1 MAVSFSAGGSGFMRS
16 DYMISDAAI
25 PLRVEESMEQADNR
39 GQFSKVLN
47 DIGGAKKMDYSEAP
61 DDNFSVS
68 GASNASD
75 ASGVSG
81 DIPRELRKLIES
93 VESGEIKLEDIPEEM
108 LTKDMLRELAKLV
121 NMTEQAEQ
129 AELIDLAELI
139 GKPEQPVTLPEQ
151 EQEQDI
157 SSDPAAQE
165 IMAELAAMLSAQQSA
180 FNPDDKTDELTSLTV
195 QPVETEAV
203 QTADIP
209 NEPVKL
215 YDSAAEEIPVQDVPQ
230 EQLSAMPEQTV
241 ELNIPQKTEQEV
253 LTAVEN
259 EVQPEASDEEQ
270 TVYASAAAP
279 EYAAPQADQTERTE
293 RTQPEKNAQAAPKQ
307 VSEVTAE
314 DIGAVREIPAA
325 QNGNAEQQSGKSDNG
340 QNGGSE
346 TRTAAPKAG
355 EAKPA
360 NEAGQSD
367 YGRIRETI
375 SRVEV
380 KPEQKAPETEQTQTE
395 QPVFAQHT
403 AHRGRIVSKSDELQM
418 IKSSAEATVTEKPA
432 DENAAASMAQPQN
445 VTAETP
451 VLFTRADGREVP
463 VKPLEVA
470 QQVADKL
477 IERTENLSEGETEY
491 SITLN
496 PEDLGRITV
505 KMTKTADGMVS
516 VSIAAE
522 NSRTLRIIE
531 DNGTAIQDSLRQNGV
546 QLENWQTVSE
556 SRQEAHAED
565 YQGSSKNPYRENEN
579 RQQEQDSEDESF
591 AEIIASM

>member
-61 DDNFSVS
+61 EGNFGVS
-68 GASNASD
+68 GSSNAP
-75 ASGVSG
+75 GVSG
-81 DIPRELRKLIES
+81 DIPREIRKLIES

-129 AELIDLAELI
+129 AELVDLAELI

-195 QPVETEAV
+195 QPVEAEAV

-215 YDSAAEEIPVQDVPQ
+215 NDSAAEEIPVQDVPQ
-230 EQLSAMPEQTV
+230 EQLSAMPEQTG
-241 ELNIPQKTEQEV
+241 ELNVPQKTEQEV

-259 EVQPEASDEEQ
+259 GVQPEASDEEQ

-279 EYAAPQADQTERTE
+279 EYAVPQADQAE

-325 QNGNAEQQSGKSDNG
+325 QNGNAEQQSGKSDSG
-340 QNGGSE
+340 QNGGFE
-346 TRTAAPKAG
+346 TQTAALKAS

-403 AHRGRIVSKSDELQM
+403 AHRSRIVSKSDELQM

-432 DENAAASMAQPQN
+432 DDNAAASMAQPQN
-445 VTAETP
+445 VTAENP

-477 IERTENLSEGETEY
+477 IEHTENLSEGETEY
-491 SITLN
+491 SVTLN

>member
-16 DYMISDAAI
+16 DFMISDAAI

-47 DIGGAKKMDYSEAP
+47 DIGGAKKVDISEAP

-68 GASNASD
+68 GSSNASD

-129 AELIDLAELI
+129 AELVDLAELI

-157 SSDPAAQE
+157 SRDPAAQE

-215 YDSAAEEIPVQDVPQ
+215 NDSAAEEIPVQDVPQ
-230 EQLSAMPEQTV
+230 EQLSAMPEQTG
-241 ELNIPQKTEQEV
+241 ELNFPQKTEQEV

-259 EVQPEASDEEQ
+259 GVQPEASDEEQ

-279 EYAAPQADQTERTE
+279 EYAVPQADQAE

-325 QNGNAEQQSGKSDNG
+325 QNGNAEQQSGKSDSG
-340 QNGGSE
+340 QNGGFE
-346 TRTAAPKAG
+346 TQTAALKAS

-403 AHRGRIVSKSDELQM
+403 AHRSRIVSKSDELQM
-418 IKSSAEATVTEKPA
+418 IKSSAEATVTEKSA
-432 DENAAASMAQPQN
+432 DDNAAASMAQPQN
-445 VTAETP
+445 VTAENP

-491 SITLN
+491 SVTLN

>member
-16 DYMISDAAI
+16 DFMISDAAI
-25 PLRVEESMEQADNR
+25 PLRVEESMEQVDNR

-47 DIGGAKKMDYSEAP
+47 DIGGTKKMDYSEAP

-68 GASNASD
+68 GSSNASD
-75 ASGVSG
+75 VSG
-81 DIPRELRKLIES
+81 DIPREIRKLIES

-121 NMTEQAEQ
+121 NITEQAEQ

-151 EQEQDI
+151 EQEQDF

-241 ELNIPQKTEQEV
+241 ELNIPQETEQEV

-259 EVQPEASDEEQ
+259 GVQPEASDEEQ

-314 DIGAVREIPAA
+314 DIGAVREIPAV
-325 QNGNAEQQSGKSDNG
+325 QSGNAEQQSGKSDNG

-346 TRTAAPKAG
+346 TQTAAPKAG

-380 KPEQKAPETEQTQTE
+380 KPEQKAPETEQTKTE

-445 VTAETP
+445 VTAENP

>member
-16 DYMISDAAI
+16 DFMISDAAI

-47 DIGGAKKMDYSEAP
+47 DIGGTKKMDISEAP

-68 GASNASD
+68 GSSD

-81 DIPRELRKLIES
+81 DIPREIRKLIES

-139 GKPEQPVTLPEQ
+139 GKPEQPATLP

-195 QPVETEAV
+195 QPVEAEAV

-215 YDSAAEEIPVQDVPQ
+215 NDSAAEEIPVQDVPQ
-230 EQLSAMPEQTV
+230 EQFSAIPEQTM
-241 ELNIPQKTEQEV
+241 ELNVPQKTEQEV

-259 EVQPEASDEEQ
+259 GVQPEASDEEQ

-293 RTQPEKNAQAAPKQ
+293 LTQPEKNAQAAPKQ

-346 TRTAAPKAG
+346 TQTAAPKAG

-375 SRVEV
+375 SRMEV

-403 AHRGRIVSKSDELQM
+403 AHRSRIVSKSDELQM

-445 VTAETP
+445 VTAENP

-565 YQGSSKNPYRENEN
+565 YQGSSKNPYRENED

>member
-39 GQFSKVLN
+39 GQFSKLLN
-47 DIGGAKKMDYSEAP
+47 DIGGAKKTDYSEAP
-61 DDNFSVS
+61 DNNFSVS
-68 GASNASD
+68 GASD
-75 ASGVSG
+75 VSGVSG
-81 DIPRELRKLIES
+81 DIPREIRKLIES

-121 NMTEQAEQ
+121 NMTDQAEQ
-129 AELIDLAELI
+129 IDLAELI
-139 GKPEQPVTLPEQ
+139 GKPEQPAALPEQ
-151 EQEQDI
+151 EKEQDF
-157 SSDPAAQE
+157 SSDPDAQE

-203 QTADIP
+203 QTEEIK

-215 YDSAAEEIPVQDVPQ
+215 YDSAVEEIPVQ
-230 EQLSAMPEQTV
+230 EQLSAIPEQTG
-241 ELNIPQKTEQEV
+241 ELNVPQEAEQEV

-259 EVQPEASDEEQ
+259 VVQPEASDEEQ
-270 TVYASAAAP
+270 TVYASAAAT
-279 EYAAPQADQTERTE
+279 EYVAPQTEQTD
-293 RTQPEKNAQAAPKQ
+293 RTQPEKDAQAAQKQ

-314 DIGAVREIPAA
+314 DISAVREIPAA
-325 QNGNAEQQSGKSDNG
+325 QSGNAEQQSGKSDDG
-340 QNGGSE
+340 QNGGFE
-346 TRTAAPKAG
+346 PQTAASNANQAQTD
-355 EAKPA
+355 EADA
-360 NEAGQSD
+360 AGQPD
-367 YGRIRETI
+367 YGSIRETI
-375 SRVEV
+375 SRTEV
-380 KPEQKAPETEQTQTE
+380 KSGQKAPETEQTQTE
-395 QPVFAQHT
+395 QPEFAQHT

-418 IKSSAEATVTEKPA
+418 IKSSAEATVTEKPV

-445 VTAETP
+445 VTAENP
-451 VLFTRADGREVP
+451 VIFTRADGREVP

-477 IERTENLSEGETEY
+477 IERTENLTEGETEY
-491 SITLN
+491 SVTLN

-546 QLENWQTVSE
+546 QLEHWQTVSE

-579 RQQEQDSEDESF
+579 SQQEQDSEDESF